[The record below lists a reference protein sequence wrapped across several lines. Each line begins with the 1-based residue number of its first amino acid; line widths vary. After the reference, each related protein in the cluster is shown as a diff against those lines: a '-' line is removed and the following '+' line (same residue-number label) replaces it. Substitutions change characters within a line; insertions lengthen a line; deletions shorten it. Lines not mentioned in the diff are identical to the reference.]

1 MNQSKKT
8 RHVEIKIFRGVGYLL
23 LVGAAF
29 CTMIPMLW
37 LLTSSF
43 KTANEIFAVP
53 IQWFPSFPPR
63 VAASPY
69 IVEDAYPE
77 IKKPALV
84 DEAEWET
91 LQPQLTQIIWS
102 QAQAHI
108 AANAKLANYVS
119 SEELKTEIIE
129 GLWQQLVAGLPDEVW
144 NGTTDSAATAVRDAI
159 IPEAVD
165 TIWGAV
171 YREVA
176 VGTLQI
182 EDLDFN
188 RTPIESVN
196 WEAETG
202 TRIRTSDDLQTAV
215 SLSYNFQ
222 GSDTVRMTAT
232 VASPIPI
239 ERIRRLTLPV
249 RGDASYHRL
258 SLSVSVP
265 QSATDTDGTNNG
277 VTYQPA
283 RSFVIGSALWTDS
296 VWRLH
301 GIPGEL
307 ESSHITMQRVGAGL
321 VPAQSAGLVPAQS
334 AGLVPAQSA
343 GLVPA
348 QSAMDVGN
356 GSQLFLQLTIHQPA
370 YLSIVWDKF
379 TSNYRNLWKTV
390 PYNRYFVNSIF
401 IATASTLL
409 TLFFCSLGGYAFA
422 KYQFRG
428 QKILFGILLASMM
441 VPFQVLLVPLFG
453 LMYDIGWLNSYKAI
467 IIPFSVGAFGVFLMR
482 QFIVTIPSELL
493 DAARI
498 DGCSEFGIYYRI
510 VLPIIKPALGALT
523 IYSFLGSW
531 NGYLWPLIILRDE
544 VKYTLPIGLANLVGT
559 YRQDY
564 GMLMAGTLLSLM
576 PIVILFLAMQR
587 EFVQG
592 ITLGGVKE

>member
-1 MNQSKKT
+1 MNESKKT
-8 RHVEIKIFRGVGYLL
+8 RQVEIKIFRGVGYLL

-29 CTMIPMLW
+29 CTMIPLLW

-43 KTANEIFAVP
+43 KTASEIFAVP

-63 VAASPY
+63 VASSPY
-69 IVEDAYPE
+69 IVENAYPKIE
-77 IKKPALV
+77 KPMAV
-84 DEAEWET
+84 DETVWET
-91 LQPQLTQIIWS
+91 LQPELTQAIWTET
-102 QAQAHI
+102 QTHI
-108 AANAKLANYVS
+108 AANGQLSNYVP
-119 SEELKTEIIE
+119 SEELQTEITE
-129 GLWQQLVAGLPDEVW
+129 GLWQQLVASLPDEVW
-144 NGTTDSAATAVRDAI
+144 NGTTASIVTAVQEAI

-165 TIWGAV
+165 TIWSSV

-188 RTPIESVN
+188 RTPIEVMD
-196 WEAETG
+196 WEAKAG
-202 TRIRTSDDLQTAV
+202 TRIRPSDDTQTAA
-215 SLSYNFQ
+215 SLSYDFQ
-222 GSDTVRMTAT
+222 DNNTTYMTAT

-239 ERIRRLTLPV
+239 DRIRRVTLPV

-258 SLSVSVP
+258 SLVVSVGN
-265 QSATDTDGTNNG
+265 GT
-277 VTYQPA
+277 TYQPT
-283 RSFVIGSALWTDS
+283 RPFVLESALWKDA

-307 ESSHITMQRVGAGL
+307 ESSHITMQQVETNRTV
-321 VPAQSAGLVPAQS
+321 QSTMEVDA
-334 AGLVPAQSA
+334 
-343 GLVPA
+343 
-348 QSAMDVGN
+348 DN
-356 GSQLFLQLTIHQPA
+356 QLFLQISLHQPA

-390 PYNRYFVNSIF
+390 PYGRYFVNSVF

-544 VKYTLPIGLANLVGT
+544 VKYTLPIGLANLVGI

-592 ITLGGVKE
+592 ITLGSVKE

>member
-1 MNQSKKT
+1 MNQRKKT
-8 RHVEIKIFRGVGYLL
+8 QRVEIKIFRGVGYLL

-53 IQWFPSFPPR
+53 IQWFPSFPAR
-63 VAASPY
+63 VASSPY
-69 IVEDAYPE
+69 IVEDAYPNIE
-77 IKKPALV
+77 KPGAV
-84 DEAEWET
+84 DEAGWQV
-91 LQPQLTQIIWS
+91 LQPQLAQIIWS
-102 QAQAHI
+102 EAQVHI
-108 AANAKLANYVS
+108 TVNGKSSNYVT
-119 SEELKTEIIE
+119 SEELQTEIVE

-144 NGTTDSAATAVRDAI
+144 NGTTDSVTAAVRDAI

-188 RTPIESVN
+188 RTPIEIVN
-196 WEAETG
+196 WEAGTG
-202 TRIRTSDDLQTAV
+202 TRIRTSDDLQTAA

-222 GSDTVRMTAT
+222 DSDTTRMTAT
-232 VASPIPI
+232 VFSPIPI
-239 ERIRRLTLPV
+239 EQIRRITLPI

-258 SLSVSVP
+258 SLTVSVP
-265 QSATDTDGTNNG
+265 LSGLNAGSTNNG
-277 VTYQPA
+277 ITYQPT
-283 RSFVIGSALWTDS
+283 RSFVLGSALWTDS
-296 VWRLH
+296 VWRVQ

-307 ESSHITMQRVGAGL
+307 ESAHITMQRVETNLATQGI
-321 VPAQSAGLVPAQS
+321 VET
-334 AGLVPAQSA
+334 
-343 GLVPA
+343 
-348 QSAMDVGN
+348 GN
-356 GSQLFLQLTIHQPA
+356 GSQLFLQLSIHQPA

-467 IIPFSVGAFGVFLMR
+467 VIPFSVGAFGVFLMR

-544 VKYTLPIGLANLVGT
+544 AKYTLPIGLANLVGI

>member
-1 MNQSKKT
+1 MQQ
-8 RHVEIKIFRGVGYLL
+8 VETKIFRGVGYLL

-43 KTANEIFAVP
+43 KTASEIFAVP
-53 IQWFPSFPPR
+53 IQWFPNLPPR
-63 VAASPY
+63 VASSPY
-69 IVEDAYPE
+69 IVEDAYPKIE
-77 IKKPALV
+77 KPMAV
-84 DEAEWET
+84 NEAGWEA
-91 LQPQLTQIIWS
+91 LQPQLTQIIWAE
-102 QAQAHI
+102 AQAHI
-108 AANAKLANYVS
+108 AANGKFSNYAS
-119 SEELKTEIIE
+119 SEELQTEIIE

-144 NGTTDSAATAVRDAI
+144 NGTTDSVTAAVRDTI

-165 TIWGAV
+165 TIWGSV

-188 RTPIESVN
+188 RTPIEVVN

-202 TRIRTSDDLQTAV
+202 TRIRTSDDLQTAA

-222 GSDTVRMTAT
+222 DSNTTRMTAT
-232 VASPIPI
+232 ISSPIPI
-239 ERIRRLTLPV
+239 ERIRRITLPV

-258 SLSVSVP
+258 SLTVSVP
-265 QSATDTDGTNNG
+265 QSGMNAGSTNNG
-277 VTYQPA
+277 ITYQPT
-283 RSFVIGSALWTDS
+283 RSFVLGSALWTDS
-296 VWRLH
+296 VWRVH

-307 ESSHITMQRVGAGL
+307 ESSQITMQRVETNLA
-321 VPAQSAGLVPAQS
+321 AQSAVE
-334 AGLVPAQSA
+334 
-343 GLVPA
+343 
-348 QSAMDVGN
+348 VGA
-356 GSQLFLQLTIHQPA
+356 GSQLFLQLSIHQPA
-370 YLSIVWDKF
+370 YLSIVWDKL
-379 TSNYRNLWKTV
+379 TSNYRNLWKKV
-390 PYNRYFVNSIF
+390 PYNRYFVNSVF

-422 KYQFRG
+422 KYKFRG

-467 IIPFSVGAFGVFLMR
+467 VIPFSVGAFGVFLMR

-544 VKYTLPIGLANLVGT
+544 AKYTLPIGLANLVGI

-564 GMLMAGTLLSLM
+564 GILMAGTLLSLM

>member
-1 MNQSKKT
+1 MNQRRKGQ
-8 RHVEIKIFRGVGYLL
+8 RVETKIFRGTGYLL
-23 LVGAAF
+23 LVAAAF
-29 CTMIPMLW
+29 CTMVPLLW

-53 IQWFPSFPPR
+53 IQWFPSLPPR

-69 IVEDAYPE
+69 VVENAYPKIE
-77 IKKPALV
+77 KPIAV
-84 DEAEWET
+84 DETAWET
-91 LQPQLTQIIWS
+91 LQPTLTQAIWTE
-102 QAQAHI
+102 AQSHI
-108 AANAKLANYVS
+108 AANAQLSNYVS
-119 SEELKTEIIE
+119 SEELRAEITE
-129 GLWQQLVAGLPDEVW
+129 GLWQQLVTTLPDEVW
-144 NGTTDSAATAVRDAI
+144 RGTTAAVVTAVQDAV

-165 TIWGAV
+165 TIWGSV

-176 VGTLQI
+176 IGTLQI
-182 EDLDFN
+182 EDIAFN
-188 RTPIESVN
+188 RTPIEDIK
-196 WEAETG
+196 WETASETR
-202 TRIRTSDDLQTAV
+202 TRLRPSEDTQTIAN
-215 SLSYNFQ
+215 LSYNFQ
-222 GSDTVRMTAT
+222 DSDTFHISAT
-232 VASPIPI
+232 IPTPVSI
-239 ERIRRLTLPV
+239 DRIRRLTLPV

-258 SLSVSVP
+258 SLTVSVLH
-265 QSATDTDGTNNG
+265 SEGATNNTTNG
-277 VTYQPA
+277 ITYQPT
-283 RSFVIGSALWTDS
+283 RPFVLESALWKDA

-307 ESSHITMQRVGAGL
+307 ESSHIRMHPVETDDAVPSIAKAGTE
-321 VPAQSAGLVPAQS
+321 
-334 AGLVPAQSA
+334 
-343 GLVPA
+343 
-348 QSAMDVGN
+348 N
-356 GSQLFLQLTIHQPA
+356 QLLLQVSIHQPS
-370 YLSIVWDKF
+370 YLSIVWDKL
-379 TSNYRNLWKTV
+379 TSNYRNLWQTV
-390 PYNRYFVNSIF
+390 PYNRYFINSVF

-544 VKYTLPIGLANLVGT
+544 AKYTLPIGLANLVGI

-592 ITLGGVKE
+592 ITLGSVKE

>member
-1 MNQSKKT
+1 MNHRKKT
-8 RHVEIKIFRGVGYLL
+8 QQVETKIFRGVGYLL

-29 CTMIPMLW
+29 CTMIPLLW

-53 IQWFPSFPPR
+53 IQWFPNLPPR
-63 VAASPY
+63 VASSPY
-69 IVEDAYPE
+69 IVEDAYPKIE
-77 IKKPALV
+77 KPMAV
-84 DEAEWET
+84 DEAVWKT
-91 LQPQLTQIIWS
+91 LQPQLTQVIWAE
-102 QAQAHI
+102 AQSHI
-108 AANAKLANYVS
+108 AANGKFSNYVS
-119 SEELKTEIIE
+119 SEELQTEIIE

-144 NGTTDSAATAVRDAI
+144 NGTTDSVTAAVRDTI
-159 IPEAVD
+159 IPETVD
-165 TIWGAV
+165 TIWGSV

-176 VGTLQI
+176 VGTLRI

-188 RTPIESVN
+188 RTPIEIVN

-202 TRIRTSDDLQTAV
+202 TRIRTSDDLQTAA

-222 GSDTVRMTAT
+222 DSNTTRMTAT
-232 VASPIPI
+232 ISSPIPI
-239 ERIRRLTLPV
+239 ERIRRITLPV

-258 SLSVSVP
+258 SLTVSVP
-265 QSATDTDGTNNG
+265 QSGMNAGSTNNG
-277 VTYQPA
+277 ITYQPT
-283 RSFVIGSALWTDS
+283 RSFVLGSALWTDS
-296 VWRLH
+296 VWRVH

-307 ESSHITMQRVGAGL
+307 ESSQITMQRVETNLA
-321 VPAQSAGLVPAQS
+321 AQSAVE
-334 AGLVPAQSA
+334 
-343 GLVPA
+343 
-348 QSAMDVGN
+348 VGA
-356 GSQLFLQLTIHQPA
+356 GSQLFLQLSIHQPA

-390 PYNRYFVNSIF
+390 PYNRYFVNSVF

-422 KYQFRG
+422 KYKFRG

-467 IIPFSVGAFGVFLMR
+467 VIPFSVGAFGVFLMR

-544 VKYTLPIGLANLVGT
+544 AKYTLPIGLANLVGI

-564 GMLMAGTLLSLM
+564 GILMAGTLLSLM

>member
-1 MNQSKKT
+1 MNKDKRNQG
-8 RHVEIKIFRGVGYLL
+8 VERKFFKGIGYLL
-23 LVGAAF
+23 LLAAAF
-29 CTMIPMLW
+29 CTMIPLLW

-63 VAASPY
+63 VTSSPY
-69 IVEDAYPE
+69 IVENAYPKIE
-77 IKKPALV
+77 KPMAV
-84 DEAEWET
+84 DKTAWET
-91 LQPQLTQIIWS
+91 LQPELTQAIWVET
-102 QAQAHI
+102 QTHI
-108 AANAKLANYVS
+108 AVNAQLSNYLP
-119 SEELKTEIIE
+119 SEELKTEITE
-129 GLWQQLVAGLPDEVW
+129 GLWQQLVTSLPDEVW
-144 NGTTDSAATAVRDAI
+144 NGTKASIVTAVQDAI
-159 IPEAVD
+159 IPEAID
-165 TIWGAV
+165 TIWSAV

-176 VGTLQI
+176 IGTLQI

-188 RTPIESVN
+188 RTPM
-196 WEAETG
+196 ETVEWTATSEIG
-202 TRIRTSDDLQTAV
+202 VHIRPSTDTQTLA
-215 SLSYNFQ
+215 SLSYDFRDSN
-222 GSDTVRMTAT
+222 TRYITAT
-232 VASPIPI
+232 ITTPVPID
-239 ERIRRLTLPV
+239 RIRRITLPI

-258 SLSVSVP
+258 SLNVSVLET
-265 QSATDTDGTNNG
+265 AEIDHGTRNG
-277 VTYQPA
+277 ITYQPT
-283 RSFVIGSALWTDS
+283 RPFVLENALWKDA

-307 ESSHITMQRVGAGL
+307 ESSHIKMNQVETDTAVESTLDTQN
-321 VPAQSAGLVPAQS
+321 
-334 AGLVPAQSA
+334 
-343 GLVPA
+343 
-348 QSAMDVGN
+348 GN
-356 GSQLFLQLTIHQPA
+356 QLFLQLSIHQPP
-370 YLSIVWDKF
+370 YLSIVWDKL
-379 TSNYRNLWKTV
+379 TANYRNLWKTV
-390 PYNRYFVNSIF
+390 PYNRYFINSVF

-422 KYQFRG
+422 KYRFRG
-428 QKILFGILLASMM
+428 QKVLFGILLASMM

-467 IIPFSVGAFGVFLMR
+467 VIPFSVGAFGVFLMR

-544 VKYTLPIGLANLVGT
+544 AKYTLPIGLANLVGI

-592 ITLGGVKE
+592 ITLGSVKE

>member
-1 MNQSKKT
+1 MNHRKKT
-8 RHVEIKIFRGVGYLL
+8 QQVETKIFRGVGYLL

-53 IQWFPSFPPR
+53 IQWFPNLPPR
-63 VAASPY
+63 VASSPY
-69 IVEDAYPE
+69 IVEDAYPKIE
-77 IKKPALV
+77 KPMAV
-84 DEAEWET
+84 DEAVWKT
-91 LQPQLTQIIWS
+91 LQPQLTQIIWAK
-102 QAQAHI
+102 AQAHI
-108 AANAKLANYVS
+108 AASGKFSNYVS
-119 SEELKTEIIE
+119 SEELQTEIIE
-129 GLWQQLVAGLPDEVW
+129 GLWRQLVAGLPDEVW
-144 NGTTDSAATAVRDAI
+144 NGTTDSVTAAVRDTI

-165 TIWGAV
+165 TIWGSV

-176 VGTLQI
+176 VGTLRI

-188 RTPIESVN
+188 RTPIEVVN

-202 TRIRTSDDLQTAV
+202 TRIRTSDDLQTAA

-222 GSDTVRMTAT
+222 DSDTTRMTAT
-232 VASPIPI
+232 ISSPIPI
-239 ERIRRLTLPV
+239 ERIRRITLPV

-258 SLSVSVP
+258 SLTVFVP
-265 QSATDTDGTNNG
+265 QSGMNAGSTNNG
-277 VTYQPA
+277 ITYQPT
-283 RSFVIGSALWTDS
+283 RSFVLGSALWTDS
-296 VWRLH
+296 VWRVH

-307 ESSHITMQRVGAGL
+307 ESSQITMQRVETNLA
-321 VPAQSAGLVPAQS
+321 AQSAVE
-334 AGLVPAQSA
+334 
-343 GLVPA
+343 
-348 QSAMDVGN
+348 VGA
-356 GSQLFLQLTIHQPA
+356 GSQLFLQLSIHQPA
-370 YLSIVWDKF
+370 YLSIVWDKL
-379 TSNYRNLWKTV
+379 TSNYRNLWKKV
-390 PYNRYFVNSIF
+390 PYNRYFVNSVF

-422 KYQFRG
+422 KYKFRG

-467 IIPFSVGAFGVFLMR
+467 VIPFSVGAFGVFLMR

-544 VKYTLPIGLANLVGT
+544 AKYTLPIGLANLVGI

>member
-1 MNQSKKT
+1 MNHRKKT
-8 RHVEIKIFRGVGYLL
+8 QQVETKIFRGVGYLL

-43 KTANEIFAVP
+43 KTASEIFAVP
-53 IQWFPSFPPR
+53 IQWFPNLPPR
-63 VAASPY
+63 VASSPY
-69 IVEDAYPE
+69 IVEDAYPKIE
-77 IKKPALV
+77 KPMAV
-84 DEAEWET
+84 DEAVWKT
-91 LQPQLTQIIWS
+91 LQPQLTQVIWAE
-102 QAQAHI
+102 AQSHI
-108 AANAKLANYVS
+108 AANGKFSNYVS
-119 SEELKTEIIE
+119 SEELQTEIIE

-144 NGTTDSAATAVRDAI
+144 NGTTDSVTAAVRDTI

-165 TIWGAV
+165 TIWGSV

-188 RTPIESVN
+188 RTPIEVVN

-202 TRIRTSDDLQTAV
+202 TRIRTSDDLQTAA

-222 GSDTVRMTAT
+222 DSDTTRMTA
-232 VASPIPI
+232 AISSPIPI
-239 ERIRRLTLPV
+239 ERIRRITLPV

-258 SLSVSVP
+258 SLTVFVP
-265 QSATDTDGTNNG
+265 QSGMNAGSTNNG
-277 VTYQPA
+277 ITYQPT
-283 RSFVIGSALWTDS
+283 RSFVLGSALWTDS
-296 VWRLH
+296 VWRVH

-307 ESSHITMQRVGAGL
+307 ESSQITMQKVETNLA
-321 VPAQSAGLVPAQS
+321 AQSAVE
-334 AGLVPAQSA
+334 
-343 GLVPA
+343 
-348 QSAMDVGN
+348 VGA
-356 GSQLFLQLTIHQPA
+356 GSQLFLQLSIHQPA

-390 PYNRYFVNSIF
+390 PYNRYFVNSVF

-422 KYQFRG
+422 KYKFRG

-467 IIPFSVGAFGVFLMR
+467 VIPFSVGAFGVFLMR

-544 VKYTLPIGLANLVGT
+544 AKYTLPIGLANLVGI

-564 GMLMAGTLLSLM
+564 GILMAGTLLSLM

>member
-1 MNQSKKT
+1 MHAQWNYLNWDYRMNQIKKT
-8 RHVEIKIFRGVGYLL
+8 RHVETKIFKGVGYLL

-29 CTMIPMLW
+29 CTMIPLLW

-69 IVEDAYPE
+69 IVENAYPKIE
-77 IKKPALV
+77 KPVAV
-84 DEAEWET
+84 DETVWET
-91 LQPQLTQIIWS
+91 LHPELTQAIWTET
-102 QAQAHI
+102 QAHI
-108 AANAKLANYVS
+108 AANAQLSNYVP
-119 SEELKTEIIE
+119 SEELQTEITE
-129 GLWQQLVAGLPDEVW
+129 GLWQQLVASLPDEVW
-144 NGTTDSAATAVRDAI
+144 NGTTASIVTAVQNAI

-165 TIWGAV
+165 TIWSSV

-188 RTPIESVN
+188 RTQITSVG
-196 WEAETG
+196 WEAKAD
-202 TRIRTSDDLQTAV
+202 TRIRPSDGAQTAA
-215 SLSYNFQ
+215 SLSYDFQ
-222 GSDTVRMTAT
+222 DDNTTYMTAT

-239 ERIRRLTLPV
+239 DQIRRITLPV

-258 SLSVSVP
+258 SLVVSVP
-265 QSATDTDGTNNG
+265 NKSGNG
-277 VTYQPA
+277 ITYQPI
-283 RSFVIGSALWTDS
+283 RPFVLESALWKNA

-307 ESSHITMQRVGAGL
+307 ESSHITMQQVETNPTVQSEMEAG
-321 VPAQSAGLVPAQS
+321 VE
-334 AGLVPAQSA
+334 
-343 GLVPA
+343 
-348 QSAMDVGN
+348 N
-356 GSQLFLQLTIHQPA
+356 QLFLQLTIHQPA

-379 TSNYRNLWKTV
+379 TLNYRNLWKTV
-390 PYNRYFVNSIF
+390 PYSRYFVNSVF

-544 VKYTLPIGLANLVGT
+544 VKYTLPIGLANLVGI

-592 ITLGGVKE
+592 ITLGSVKE

>member
-1 MNQSKKT
+1 MNHRKKT
-8 RHVEIKIFRGVGYLL
+8 QQVETKIFRGVGYLL

-53 IQWFPSFPPR
+53 IQWFPNLPPR
-63 VAASPY
+63 VASSPY
-69 IVEDAYPE
+69 IVEDAYPKIE
-77 IKKPALV
+77 KPMAV
-84 DEAEWET
+84 DEAVWKT
-91 LQPQLTQIIWS
+91 LQPQLTQIIWAE
-102 QAQAHI
+102 AQAHI
-108 AANAKLANYVS
+108 AANGKFSNYVS
-119 SEELKTEIIE
+119 SEELQMEIIE
-129 GLWQQLVAGLPDEVW
+129 GLWQQLIAGLPDEVW
-144 NGTTDSAATAVRDAI
+144 NGTTDSVTAAVRDAI

-165 TIWGAV
+165 TIWGSV

-176 VGTLQI
+176 VGTLRI

-188 RTPIESVN
+188 RTPIEIVN

-202 TRIRTSDDLQTAV
+202 TRIRTSDDLQTAA

-222 GSDTVRMTAT
+222 DSNTTRMTAT
-232 VASPIPI
+232 ISSPIPI
-239 ERIRRLTLPV
+239 ERIRRITLPV

-258 SLSVSVP
+258 SLTVFVP
-265 QSATDTDGTNNG
+265 QSGMNAGSTNNG
-277 VTYQPA
+277 ITYQPT
-283 RSFVIGSALWTDS
+283 RSFVLGSALWTDS
-296 VWRLH
+296 VWRVH

-307 ESSHITMQRVGAGL
+307 ESSQITMQRVETNLA
-321 VPAQSAGLVPAQS
+321 AQSAVE
-334 AGLVPAQSA
+334 
-343 GLVPA
+343 
-348 QSAMDVGN
+348 VGA
-356 GSQLFLQLTIHQPA
+356 GSQLFLQLSIHQPA
-370 YLSIVWDKF
+370 YLSIVWDKL

-390 PYNRYFVNSIF
+390 PYNRYFVNSVF

-422 KYQFRG
+422 KYKFRG

-467 IIPFSVGAFGVFLMR
+467 VIPFSVGAFGVFLMR

-544 VKYTLPIGLANLVGT
+544 AKYTLPIGLANLVGI

>member
-1 MNQSKKT
+1 MNQNKKT
-8 RHVEIKIFRGVGYLL
+8 RQVEIKIFRGVGYLL
-23 LVGAAF
+23 LLAAAF

-37 LLTSSF
+37 LITSSF

-53 IQWFPSFPPR
+53 IEWLPKLPPR
-63 VAASPY
+63 VASSPY
-69 IVEDAYPE
+69 IVEDAYPNIE
-77 IKKPALV
+77 KPMAV
-84 DEAEWET
+84 SEVEWET
-91 LQPQLTQIIWS
+91 LQPQLTQIIWAE
-102 QAQAHI
+102 AQAHI
-108 AANAKLANYVS
+108 AANAKLANYVP
-119 SEELKTEIIE
+119 SEELQAEIIE
-129 GLWQQLVAGLPDEVW
+129 GLWQQLVAGLPDAVW
-144 NGTTDSAATAVRDAI
+144 NGTTDSVTAAVRDAI

-165 TIWGAV
+165 TIWGSV

-188 RTPIESVN
+188 RTPIGVVN

-202 TRIRTSDDLQTAV
+202 TRIRTSDDLQTAA

-222 GSDTVRMTAT
+222 DRNTVRMIAT
-232 VASPIPI
+232 ISAPIPI
-239 ERIRRLTLPV
+239 ERIRRITLPV

-258 SLSVSVP
+258 SLTVSVP
-265 QSATDTDGTNNG
+265 KSGTNADSANNG
-277 VTYQPA
+277 FTYQPT
-283 RSFVIGSALWTDS
+283 RSFVLGSALWTDS

-307 ESSHITMQRVGAGL
+307 ESSHITMQKVNTHIPPGHST
-321 VPAQSAGLVPAQS
+321 VE
-334 AGLVPAQSA
+334 
-343 GLVPA
+343 
-348 QSAMDVGN
+348 VGN

-390 PYNRYFVNSIF
+390 PYNRYFVNSVF

-498 DGCSEFGIYYRI
+498 DGCSEFGIYYRV

-592 ITLGGVKE
+592 ITLGSVKE

>member
-1 MNQSKKT
+1 MNQRRKGQ
-8 RHVEIKIFRGVGYLL
+8 RVEIKIFRGTGYLL
-23 LVGAAF
+23 LVAAAF
-29 CTMIPMLW
+29 CTMIPLLW

-53 IQWFPSFPPR
+53 IQWFPSLPPR

-69 IVEDAYPE
+69 VLEDAYPKIE
-77 IKKPALV
+77 KPMAV
-84 DEAEWET
+84 DETAWEE
-91 LQPQLTQIIWS
+91 LQPMLTQAIWTK
-102 QAQAHI
+102 AQSHI
-108 AANAKLANYVS
+108 AVNAQLSNYVP
-119 SEELKTEIIE
+119 SEELQTEITE
-129 GLWQQLVAGLPDEVW
+129 GLWQQLVTTLPDEVW
-144 NGTTDSAATAVRDAI
+144 RGPMVSVVTAVQDAV

-165 TIWGAV
+165 TIWGSV
-171 YREVA
+171 YREVGI
-176 VGTLQI
+176 GTLQI
-182 EDLDFN
+182 EDIDFN
-188 RTPIESVN
+188 RTPIEAVK
-196 WEAETG
+196 WETASETR
-202 TRIRTSDDLQTAV
+202 TRIRPSEDTQAV
-215 SLSYNFQ
+215 ANLSYNFQ
-222 GSDTVRMTAT
+222 DRDTLHITT
-232 VASPIPI
+232 TIPTPIPT
-239 ERIRRLTLPV
+239 ERIRRLTLPI

-258 SLSVSVP
+258 SLTVSVL
-265 QSATDTDGTNNG
+265 QSGEATNNALSG
-277 VTYQPA
+277 ITYQPT
-283 RSFVIGSALWTDS
+283 RPFVLESSLWKDT

-307 ESSHITMQRVGAGL
+307 ESLHITMHPVETDKAALSMVKAEAG
-321 VPAQSAGLVPAQS
+321 
-334 AGLVPAQSA
+334 
-343 GLVPA
+343 
-348 QSAMDVGN
+348 N
-356 GSQLFLQLTIHQPA
+356 QLFLQLTIHQPS
-370 YLSIVWDKF
+370 YPSIVWDKL

-390 PYNRYFVNSIF
+390 PYNRYFINSVF

-422 KYQFRG
+422 KYKFRG

-467 IIPFSVGAFGVFLMR
+467 VIPFSVGAFGVFLMR

-544 VKYTLPIGLANLVGT
+544 AKYTLPIGLANLVGI

-592 ITLGGVKE
+592 ITLGSVKE

>member
-1 MNQSKKT
+1 MEKNAHNSSN
-8 RHVEIKIFRGVGYLL
+8 VETKIFRGVGYLL

-53 IQWFPSFPPR
+53 IQWLPNLPPR
-63 VAASPY
+63 VASSPY
-69 IVEDAYPE
+69 IVEDAYPKIE
-77 IKKPALV
+77 KPMAV
-84 DEAEWET
+84 DEAGWKT
-91 LQPQLTQIIWS
+91 LQPQLTQIIWAE
-102 QAQAHI
+102 AQSHI
-108 AANAKLANYVS
+108 AANGKFSNYVS
-119 SEELKTEIIE
+119 SEELQTEIIE

-144 NGTTDSAATAVRDAI
+144 NGTTDSVTTAVRDTI

-165 TIWGAV
+165 TIWGSV

-188 RTPIESVN
+188 RTPIEVVN

-202 TRIRTSDDLQTAV
+202 TRIRTSDDLQTAA

-222 GSDTVRMTAT
+222 DSDTTRMTA
-232 VASPIPI
+232 AISSPIPI
-239 ERIRRLTLPV
+239 ERIRRITLPV

-258 SLSVSVP
+258 SLTVFVP
-265 QSATDTDGTNNG
+265 QSGTNAGSTNNG
-277 VTYQPA
+277 ITYQPT
-283 RSFVIGSALWTDS
+283 RSFVLGSALWTDS
-296 VWRLH
+296 VWRVH

-307 ESSHITMQRVGAGL
+307 ESSQITMQRVETNPA
-321 VPAQSAGLVPAQS
+321 AQSAVE
-334 AGLVPAQSA
+334 
-343 GLVPA
+343 
-348 QSAMDVGN
+348 VGA
-356 GSQLFLQLTIHQPA
+356 GSQLFLQLSIHQPA

-390 PYNRYFVNSIF
+390 PYNRYFVNSVF

-422 KYQFRG
+422 KYRFRG

-467 IIPFSVGAFGVFLMR
+467 VIPFSVGAFGVFLMR

-498 DGCSEFGIYYRI
+498 DGCSEFGIYYRV

-544 VKYTLPIGLANLVGT
+544 VKYTLPIGLANLVGI

>member
-1 MNQSKKT
+1 
-8 RHVEIKIFRGVGYLL
+8 
-23 LVGAAF
+23 
-29 CTMIPMLW
+29 MLW

-53 IQWFPSFPPR
+53 IQLFPSFPPR
-63 VAASPY
+63 VSASPY
-69 IVEDAYPE
+69 IVEDAYGNIERPE
-77 IKKPALV
+77 AV
-84 DEAEWET
+84 DETAWET
-91 LQPQLTQIIWS
+91 LAPELTQAIWT
-102 QAQAHI
+102 QTEAHI
-108 AANAKLANYVS
+108 AANPRLSNYVPS
-119 SEELKTEIIE
+119 AELQTEIIE
-129 GLWQQLVAGLPDEVW
+129 GLWRQLVVGLPDEVW
-144 NGTTDSAATAVRDAI
+144 GGTTTSIVAAVQEAI

-165 TIWGAV
+165 TIWGSV

-188 RTPIESVN
+188 RPSIEGVT
-196 WEAETG
+196 WKEETG
-202 TRIRTSDDLQTAV
+202 TRVRTSDDTQTAAN
-215 SLSYNFQ
+215 LSYEFRDDN
-222 GSDTVRMTAT
+222 TVRMTAT
-232 VASPIPI
+232 ITSPIPV
-239 ERIRRLTLPV
+239 EQIRRIILPI

-258 SLSVSVP
+258 DLTVSVMQP
-265 QSATDTDGTNNG
+265 TGGASS
-277 VTYQPA
+277 VTYQPM
-283 RSFVIGSALWTDS
+283 RSFILDSALWKDA

-301 GIPGEL
+301 GTPGEL
-307 ESSHITMQRVGAGL
+307 ESSHITMEQVKTNTTT
-321 VPAQSAGLVPAQS
+321 QSAVA
-334 AGLVPAQSA
+334 
-343 GLVPA
+343 
-348 QSAMDVGN
+348 N
-356 GSQLFLQLTIHQPA
+356 GSELFLQLTIHQPA

-390 PYNRYFVNSIF
+390 PYNRYFINSVF

-428 QKILFGILLASMM
+428 QKVLFGILLASMM

-467 IIPFSVGAFGVFLMR
+467 VIPFSVGAFGVFLMR
-482 QFIVTIPSELL
+482 QFIVTIPTELL

-498 DGCSEFGIYYRI
+498 DGCSEFGIYYRV

-544 VKYTLPIGLANLVGT
+544 AKYTLPIGLANLVGI

-592 ITLGGVKE
+592 ITLGSVKE

>member
-1 MNQSKKT
+1 MNHRKKT
-8 RHVEIKIFRGVGYLL
+8 QQVETKIFRGVGYLL

-43 KTANEIFAVP
+43 KTASEIFAVP
-53 IQWFPSFPPR
+53 IQWFPNLPPR
-63 VAASPY
+63 VASSPY
-69 IVEDAYPE
+69 IVEDAYPKIE
-77 IKKPALV
+77 KPMAV
-84 DEAEWET
+84 DEAGWKA
-91 LQPQLTQIIWS
+91 LQPQFTQIIWAE
-102 QAQAHI
+102 AQSHI
-108 AANAKLANYVS
+108 AANGKFSNYVS
-119 SEELKTEIIE
+119 SEELQTEIIE

-144 NGTTDSAATAVRDAI
+144 NGTTDSVTAAVRDTI

-165 TIWGAV
+165 TIWGSV

-188 RTPIESVN
+188 RTPIEVVN

-202 TRIRTSDDLQTAV
+202 TRIRTSDNLQTAA

-222 GSDTVRMTAT
+222 DSDTTRMTA
-232 VASPIPI
+232 AISSPIPI
-239 ERIRRLTLPV
+239 ERIRRITLPV

-258 SLSVSVP
+258 SLTVFVP
-265 QSATDTDGTNNG
+265 QSGMNAGSTNNG
-277 VTYQPA
+277 ITYQPT
-283 RSFVIGSALWTDS
+283 RSFVLGSALWTDS
-296 VWRLH
+296 VWRVH

-307 ESSHITMQRVGAGL
+307 ESSQITMQRVETNLA
-321 VPAQSAGLVPAQS
+321 AQSAVE
-334 AGLVPAQSA
+334 
-343 GLVPA
+343 
-348 QSAMDVGN
+348 VGA
-356 GSQLFLQLTIHQPA
+356 GSQLFLQLSIHQTA

-390 PYNRYFVNSIF
+390 PYNRYFVNSVF

-467 IIPFSVGAFGVFLMR
+467 VIPFSVGAFGVFLMR

-498 DGCSEFGIYYRI
+498 DGCSEFGIYYRV

-544 VKYTLPIGLANLVGT
+544 AKYTLPIGLANLVGI

-564 GMLMAGTLLSLM
+564 GILMAGTLLSLM

>member
-1 MNQSKKT
+1 MNHRKKT
-8 RHVEIKIFRGVGYLL
+8 QQVETKIFRGVGYLL

-53 IQWFPSFPPR
+53 IQWFPNLPPR
-63 VAASPY
+63 VASSPY
-69 IVEDAYPE
+69 IVEDVYPKIE
-77 IKKPALV
+77 KPMAV
-84 DEAEWET
+84 DEAVWKT
-91 LQPQLTQIIWS
+91 LQPQLTQIIWAE
-102 QAQAHI
+102 AQTHI
-108 AANAKLANYVS
+108 AANGKFSNYVS
-119 SEELKTEIIE
+119 SEELQTEIIE

-144 NGTTDSAATAVRDAI
+144 NGTTDSVTAAVRDTI

-165 TIWGAV
+165 TIWGSV

-188 RTPIESVN
+188 RTPIEVVN

-202 TRIRTSDDLQTAV
+202 TRIRTSDNLQTAA

-222 GSDTVRMTAT
+222 DSNTTRMTAT
-232 VASPIPI
+232 ISSPIPI
-239 ERIRRLTLPV
+239 ERIRRITLPV

-258 SLSVSVP
+258 SLTMSVP
-265 QSATDTDGTNNG
+265 QSGMNAGSTNNG
-277 VTYQPA
+277 ITYQPT
-283 RSFVIGSALWTDS
+283 RSFVLGSALWTDS
-296 VWRLH
+296 VWRVH

-307 ESSHITMQRVGAGL
+307 ESSQITMQRVETNLA
-321 VPAQSAGLVPAQS
+321 AQSAVE
-334 AGLVPAQSA
+334 
-343 GLVPA
+343 
-348 QSAMDVGN
+348 VGA
-356 GSQLFLQLTIHQPA
+356 GSQLFLQLSIHQPA

-390 PYNRYFVNSIF
+390 PYNRYFVNSVF

-467 IIPFSVGAFGVFLMR
+467 VIPFSVGAFGVFLMR

-544 VKYTLPIGLANLVGT
+544 AKYTLPIGLANLVGI

-564 GMLMAGTLLSLM
+564 GILMAGTLLSLM

>member
-1 MNQSKKT
+1 MNQHRKGQ
-8 RHVEIKIFRGVGYLL
+8 RVETKIFRGTGYLL
-23 LVGAAF
+23 LVAAAF
-29 CTMIPMLW
+29 CTMIPLLW

-63 VAASPY
+63 VASSPY
-69 IVEDAYPE
+69 VVEDAYPKIE
-77 IKKPALV
+77 KPIAV
-84 DEAEWET
+84 DKTAWET
-91 LQPQLTQIIWS
+91 LQPTLTQAIWTK
-102 QAQAHI
+102 AETHI
-108 AANAKLANYVS
+108 AANAQLSNYVT
-119 SEELKTEIIE
+119 SEQLQTEIIE
-129 GLWQQLVAGLPDEVW
+129 GLWQQLVTTLPDEVW
-144 NGTTDSAATAVRDAI
+144 RGATASVVTAVQDAV
-159 IPEAVD
+159 IPEMVD
-165 TIWGAV
+165 TIWGSV

-176 VGTLQI
+176 IGTLQI
-182 EDLDFN
+182 EDIDFN
-188 RTPIESVN
+188 RTPIETVK
-196 WEAETG
+196 WETASETR
-202 TRIRTSDDLQTAV
+202 TRIRPSEDTQTIAN
-215 SLSYNFQ
+215 LSHNFQ
-222 GSDTVRMTAT
+222 GSDTLHISST
-232 VASPIPI
+232 VPIPVPI
-239 ERIRRLTLPV
+239 DRIRRLTLPV

-258 SLSVSVP
+258 SLTVFVP
-265 QSATDTDGTNNG
+265 QSGEATNNTTHG
-277 VTYQPA
+277 ITYQPT
-283 RSFVIGSALWTDS
+283 RPFVLESALWKDT
-296 VWRLH
+296 VWRLQ

-307 ESSHITMQRVGAGL
+307 ESSHITMHPVETDTAAKAGAG
-321 VPAQSAGLVPAQS
+321 
-334 AGLVPAQSA
+334 
-343 GLVPA
+343 
-348 QSAMDVGN
+348 N
-356 GSQLFLQLTIHQPA
+356 QLFLQLTIHQPP
-370 YLSIVWDKF
+370 YLSIVWDKL
-379 TSNYRNLWKTV
+379 TANYRNLWKTV
-390 PYNRYFVNSIF
+390 PYNRYFINSVF

-428 QKILFGILLASMM
+428 QKVLFGILLASMM

-467 IIPFSVGAFGVFLMR
+467 VIPFSVGAFGVFLMR

-544 VKYTLPIGLANLVGT
+544 AKYTLPIGLANLVGI

>member
-1 MNQSKKT
+1 MNQTKKT

-37 LLTSSF
+37 LVTSSF

-69 IVEDAYPE
+69 IVEDAYPKIE
-77 IKKPALV
+77 KPMAV
-84 DEAEWET
+84 DGATWNT
-91 LQPQLTQIIWS
+91 LQPQLTEVIWEE
-102 QAQAHI
+102 AQAHI
-108 AANAKLANYVS
+108 AANAQLSNYVS
-119 SEELKTEIIE
+119 SEALQTEMIE

-144 NGTTDSAATAVRDAI
+144 NGTTDSVPEAVRAAI
-159 IPEAVD
+159 IPETVD
-165 TIWGAV
+165 TIWGSV

-188 RTPIESVN
+188 RTPIDVVS
-196 WEAETG
+196 WDARTG
-202 TRIRTSDDLQTAV
+202 TRIRASDDEQTSA

-222 GSDTVRMTAT
+222 DDSTVRMAAT
-232 VASPIPI
+232 IVSPIPI
-239 ERIRRLTLPV
+239 DRIRRITLPV

-258 SLSVSVP
+258 SLTVSVP
-265 QSATDTDGTNNG
+265 QSGVNDGNTNNG
-277 VTYQPA
+277 ITYHPT
-283 RSFVIGSALWTDS
+283 RSFVLGSALWTDS

-307 ESSHITMQRVGAGL
+307 ESSHITMQEVETDDAI
-321 VPAQSAGLVPAQS
+321 QSEIDG
-334 AGLVPAQSA
+334 G
-343 GLVPA
+343 
-348 QSAMDVGN
+348 VGN
-356 GSQLFLQLTIHQPA
+356 QLFLQLTIHQPA

-390 PYNRYFVNSIF
+390 PYSRYFVNSVF

-544 VKYTLPIGLANLVGT
+544 VKYTLPIGLANLVGI

>member
-1 MNQSKKT
+1 MNHRKKT
-8 RHVEIKIFRGVGYLL
+8 QQVETKIFRGVGYLL

-29 CTMIPMLW
+29 CTMIPLLW

-53 IQWFPSFPPR
+53 IQWFPNLPPR
-63 VAASPY
+63 VASSPY
-69 IVEDAYPE
+69 IVEDAYPKIE
-77 IKKPALV
+77 KPMAV
-84 DEAEWET
+84 DEAVWKT
-91 LQPQLTQIIWS
+91 LQPQLTQVIWAE
-102 QAQAHI
+102 AQSHI
-108 AANAKLANYVS
+108 AANGKFSNYVS
-119 SEELKTEIIE
+119 SEELQTEIIE

-144 NGTTDSAATAVRDAI
+144 NGTTDSVTAAVRDTI
-159 IPEAVD
+159 IPETVD
-165 TIWGAV
+165 TIWGSV

-176 VGTLQI
+176 VGTLRI

-188 RTPIESVN
+188 RTPIEIVN

-202 TRIRTSDDLQTAV
+202 TRIRTSDDLQTAA

-222 GSDTVRMTAT
+222 DSDTTRMTAT
-232 VASPIPI
+232 ISSPIPI
-239 ERIRRLTLPV
+239 KRIRRITLPV

-258 SLSVSVP
+258 SLTVSVP
-265 QSATDTDGTNNG
+265 QSGMNAGSTNNG
-277 VTYQPA
+277 ITYQPT
-283 RSFVIGSALWTDS
+283 RSFVLGSALWTDS
-296 VWRLH
+296 VWRVH

-307 ESSHITMQRVGAGL
+307 ESSQITMQRVETNLA
-321 VPAQSAGLVPAQS
+321 AQSAVE
-334 AGLVPAQSA
+334 
-343 GLVPA
+343 
-348 QSAMDVGN
+348 VGA
-356 GSQLFLQLTIHQPA
+356 GSQLFLQLSIHQPA
-370 YLSIVWDKF
+370 YLSIVWDKL

-390 PYNRYFVNSIF
+390 PYNRYFVNSVF

-422 KYQFRG
+422 KYKFRG

-467 IIPFSVGAFGVFLMR
+467 VIPFSVGAFGVFLMR

-544 VKYTLPIGLANLVGT
+544 AKYTLPIGLANLVGI

>member
-1 MNQSKKT
+1 MNHNKKGQ
-8 RHVEIKIFRGVGYLL
+8 RAEIKMFRGVGYLL
-23 LVGAAF
+23 LVAAAF
-29 CTMIPMLW
+29 CTMIPLLW

-53 IQWFPSFPPR
+53 IQWLPSFPPR
-63 VAASPY
+63 VATSPY
-69 IVEDAYPE
+69 IVEDAYPKIE
-77 IKKPALV
+77 KPERV
-84 DEAEWET
+84 DESVWAA
-91 LQPQLTQIIWS
+91 LQPKLTQAIWTKVEV
-102 QAQAHI
+102 HI
-108 AANAKLANYVS
+108 AANTQLSNYVPS
-119 SEELKTEIIE
+119 QQLRMEMIE
-129 GLWQQLVAGLPDEVW
+129 GLWQQLVPALPDEIW
-144 NGTTDSAATAVRDAI
+144 RGTETSIIAAVQDSI
-159 IPEAVD
+159 IPETVD
-165 TIWGAV
+165 TIWSSV

-176 VGTLQI
+176 FGTLQI
-182 EDLDFN
+182 EDLGFN
-188 RTPIESVN
+188 RTPIESVE
-196 WEAETG
+196 WETLQETDA
-202 TRIRTSDDLQTAV
+202 RIRPSVDTQTVA
-215 SLSYNFQ
+215 SLSYDFQ
-222 GSDTVRMTAT
+222 DRDTLHIAT
-232 VASPIPI
+232 TIRTPVPVDQ
-239 ERIRRLTLPV
+239 IRRIMLPI

-258 SLSVSVP
+258 SLTVSVLQP
-265 QSATDTDGTNNG
+265 AETPNPASNG
-277 VTYQPA
+277 VTYQPT
-283 RSFVIGSALWTDS
+283 RPFVLESPLWKDA

-307 ESSHITMQRVGAGL
+307 ESSHITMQQTETDNTALSTIGVS
-321 VPAQSAGLVPAQS
+321 P
-334 AGLVPAQSA
+334 
-343 GLVPA
+343 
-348 QSAMDVGN
+348 
-356 GSQLFLQLTIHQPA
+356 GSQLFLQLTIHQPP
-370 YLSIVWDKF
+370 YLSIVWDKL

-390 PYNRYFVNSIF
+390 PYNRYFINSVF

-453 LMYDIGWLNSYKAI
+453 LMYDMGWLNSYKAI

-482 QFIVTIPSELL
+482 QFIVTIPSELI

-544 VKYTLPIGLANLVGT
+544 AKYTLPIGLANLVGI

>member
-8 RHVEIKIFRGVGYLL
+8 QHVKIKIFRGIGYLL

-69 IVEDAYPE
+69 IVEDAYPKIE
-77 IKKPALV
+77 KPMAV

-91 LQPQLTQIIWS
+91 LQPQLTRIIWS
-102 QAQAHI
+102 EAQAHI

-144 NGTTDSAATAVRDAI
+144 NGATGSVTTAVRDAI
-159 IPEAVD
+159 IPEAID
-165 TIWGAV
+165 TIWGSV

-176 VGTLQI
+176 VGTLQV

-188 RTPIESVN
+188 RTPIENVN
-196 WEAETG
+196 WEAEAG
-202 TRIRTSDDLQTAV
+202 TRIRTSGDLQTAA
-215 SLSYNFQ
+215 SLSCNFQ
-222 GSDTVRMTAT
+222 DSDTARLSAT
-232 VASPIPI
+232 ISSPIPI
-239 ERIRRLTLPV
+239 ERIRRITLPV

-258 SLSVSVP
+258 SLTVSVS
-265 QSATDTDGTNNG
+265 QSGMNASSTNNG
-277 VTYQPA
+277 VTYQPT
-283 RSFVIGSALWTDS
+283 RSFVLGSALWTDS
-296 VWRLH
+296 VWRVQ

-334 AGLVPAQSA
+334 T
-343 GLVPA
+343 
-348 QSAMDVGN
+348 MDVGN
-356 GSQLFLQLTIHQPA
+356 GSQLFLQLSIHQPA

-498 DGCSEFGIYYRI
+498 DGCSEFGIYYRV

>member
-1 MNQSKKT
+1 MNHRKKT
-8 RHVEIKIFRGVGYLL
+8 QQVETKIFRGVGYLL

-29 CTMIPMLW
+29 CTMIPLLW

-53 IQWFPSFPPR
+53 IQWFPNLPPR
-63 VAASPY
+63 VASSPY
-69 IVEDAYPE
+69 IVEDAYPKIE
-77 IKKPALV
+77 KPMAV
-84 DEAEWET
+84 DEAVWKT
-91 LQPQLTQIIWS
+91 LQPQLTQIIWAK
-102 QAQAHI
+102 AQAHI
-108 AANAKLANYVS
+108 AANGKFSNYVS
-119 SEELKTEIIE
+119 SEELQTEIIE
-129 GLWQQLVAGLPDEVW
+129 GLWRQLVAGLPDEVW
-144 NGTTDSAATAVRDAI
+144 NGTTDSVTAAVRDTI

-165 TIWGAV
+165 TIWGSV

-176 VGTLQI
+176 VGTLRI

-188 RTPIESVN
+188 RTPIEIVN

-202 TRIRTSDDLQTAV
+202 TRIRTSDDLQTAA

-222 GSDTVRMTAT
+222 DSDTTRMTAT
-232 VASPIPI
+232 ISSPIPI
-239 ERIRRLTLPV
+239 ERIRRITLPV

-258 SLSVSVP
+258 SLTVSVP
-265 QSATDTDGTNNG
+265 QSGMNAGSTNNG
-277 VTYQPA
+277 ITYQPT
-283 RSFVIGSALWTDS
+283 RSFVLGSALWTDS
-296 VWRLH
+296 VWRVH

-307 ESSHITMQRVGAGL
+307 ESSQITMQRVETNLA
-321 VPAQSAGLVPAQS
+321 AQSAVE
-334 AGLVPAQSA
+334 
-343 GLVPA
+343 
-348 QSAMDVGN
+348 VGA
-356 GSQLFLQLTIHQPA
+356 GSQLFLQLSIHQPA
-370 YLSIVWDKF
+370 YLSIVWDKL

-390 PYNRYFVNSIF
+390 PYNRYFVNSVF

-422 KYQFRG
+422 KYKFRG

-467 IIPFSVGAFGVFLMR
+467 VIPFSVGAFGVFLMR

-544 VKYTLPIGLANLVGT
+544 AKYTLPIGLANLVGI

>member
-1 MNQSKKT
+1 MNQNRKGQW
-8 RHVEIKIFRGVGYLL
+8 VEIKIFRGTGYLL
-23 LVGAAF
+23 LVAAAF
-29 CTMIPMLW
+29 CTMIPLLW

-53 IQWFPSFPPR
+53 IQWFPSLPPR

-69 IVEDAYPE
+69 VLEDAYPKIE
-77 IKKPALV
+77 KPMAI
-84 DEAEWET
+84 DETTWTE
-91 LQPQLTQIIWS
+91 LQPELTQAIWTK
-102 QAQAHI
+102 AQAHI
-108 AANAKLANYVS
+108 AANAQLSNYIPSEKLQ
-119 SEELKTEIIE
+119 TEMIE
-129 GLWQQLVAGLPDEVW
+129 GLWQQLVTTLPDEVW
-144 NGTTDSAATAVRDAI
+144 RSTTASVVTAVQDAV
-159 IPEAVD
+159 IPEVVD
-165 TIWGAV
+165 TIWGSV
-171 YREVA
+171 YREVGI
-176 VGTLQI
+176 GTLQI
-182 EDLDFN
+182 EDIDFN
-188 RTPIESVN
+188 RTPIETVT
-196 WEAETG
+196 WETTSESSSQ
-202 TRIRTSDDLQTAV
+202 IRPSEDRQTVAN
-215 SLSYNFQ
+215 LSYNFQ
-222 GSDTVRMTAT
+222 ASDTLHITAAIPT
-232 VASPIPI
+232 PVPID
-239 ERIRRLTLPV
+239 RIRRLTLPI

-258 SLSVSVP
+258 SLTVSVL
-265 QSATDTDGTNNG
+265 QSGETPNNVRNG
-277 VTYQPA
+277 ITYQPTQP
-283 RSFVIGSALWTDS
+283 FVLESALWKDA

-307 ESSHITMQRVGAGL
+307 ELSHITMQRVKTDDAVQSMVKAEAG
-321 VPAQSAGLVPAQS
+321 
-334 AGLVPAQSA
+334 
-343 GLVPA
+343 
-348 QSAMDVGN
+348 N
-356 GSQLFLQLTIHQPA
+356 QLLLQLTIHQPT
-370 YLSIVWDKF
+370 YLSIVWDKL

-390 PYNRYFVNSIF
+390 PYNRYFINSIF

-544 VKYTLPIGLANLVGT
+544 AKYTLPIGLANLVGI

-592 ITLGGVKE
+592 ITLGSVKE

>member
-1 MNQSKKT
+1 MNQSGKGQPVGT
-8 RHVEIKIFRGVGYLL
+8 KIFRGTGYLL
-23 LVGAAF
+23 LVAAAF
-29 CTMIPMLW
+29 CTMVPLLW

-63 VAASPY
+63 VTSSPY
-69 IVEDAYPE
+69 IVKNAYPE
-77 IKKPALV
+77 IEKPMAV
-84 DEAEWET
+84 DKTVWET
-91 LQPQLTQIIWS
+91 LQPELTQTIWMET
-102 QAQAHI
+102 QTHI
-108 AANAKLANYVS
+108 AANAQLSNYVR
-119 SEELKTEIIE
+119 SEELQTEITE
-129 GLWQQLVAGLPDEVW
+129 GLWQQLVASLPNEVW
-144 NGTTDSAATAVRDAI
+144 SGTKASIVTAVQDAI
-159 IPEAVD
+159 IPEAID
-165 TIWGAV
+165 TIWSSV

-188 RTPIESVN
+188 RTPLEDVV
-196 WEAETG
+196 WEITAGTG
-202 TRIRTSDDLQTAV
+202 ARIRPSADTQTVA
-215 SLSYNFQ
+215 SLSYDFQ
-222 GSDTVRMTAT
+222 DSNTRDIMAT
-232 VASPIPI
+232 IRTPVPID
-239 ERIRRLTLPV
+239 RIRRITLPI

-258 SLSVSVP
+258 SLAVSVP
-265 QSATDTDGTNNG
+265 NKSGNG
-277 VTYQPA
+277 VRYRP
-283 RSFVIGSALWTDS
+283 RRPFVLESALWRDA

-307 ESSHITMQRVGAGL
+307 ESSHITMHRVETETT
-321 VPAQSAGLVPAQS
+321 VESTSDTQT
-334 AGLVPAQSA
+334 
-343 GLVPA
+343 
-348 QSAMDVGN
+348 GN
-356 GSQLFLQLTIHQPA
+356 LLFLQLSIHQPP
-370 YLSIVWDKF
+370 YLSIVWDKL

-390 PYNRYFVNSIF
+390 PYSRYFINSVF

-428 QKILFGILLASMM
+428 QKVLFGILLASMM

-467 IIPFSVGAFGVFLMR
+467 VIPFSVGAFGVFLMR

-544 VKYTLPIGLANLVGT
+544 AKYTLPIGLANLVGI

-592 ITLGGVKE
+592 ITLGSVKE

>member
-1 MNQSKKT
+1 MNQRRKGQ
-8 RHVEIKIFRGVGYLL
+8 RVETKIFRGTGYLL
-23 LVGAAF
+23 LVAAAF
-29 CTMIPMLW
+29 CTMVPLLW

-63 VAASPY
+63 VVSSPY
-69 IVEDAYPE
+69 VVEDAYPKIE
-77 IKKPALV
+77 KPIVV
-84 DEAEWET
+84 DETAWKT
-91 LQPQLTQIIWS
+91 LQPTLTQTIWAK
-102 QAQAHI
+102 AQAHI
-108 AANAKLANYVS
+108 TANAQLSNYVS
-119 SEELKTEIIE
+119 SEELRTEITE
-129 GLWQQLVAGLPDEVW
+129 GLWQQLVTTLPDEVW
-144 NGTTDSAATAVRDAI
+144 RGTTAAVVTAVQDAV
-159 IPEAVD
+159 IPEAID
-165 TIWGAV
+165 TIWSSV

-176 VGTLQI
+176 IGTLQV
-182 EDLDFN
+182 EDIAFN
-188 RTPIESVN
+188 RTPLEDVK
-196 WEAETG
+196 WETASETR
-202 TRIRTSDDLQTAV
+202 TRLRPSEDTQTIAN
-215 SLSYNFQ
+215 LSYNFQ
-222 GSDTVRMTAT
+222 DSDTLHISAIIPTPV
-232 VASPIPI
+232 PID
-239 ERIRRLTLPV
+239 RIRRLMLPV

-258 SLSVSVP
+258 SLTVSVLH
-265 QSATDTDGTNNG
+265 SGEATNDTSNG
-277 VTYQPA
+277 ITYQPT
-283 RSFVIGSALWTDS
+283 RPFVLENALWKDA
-296 VWRLH
+296 VWRLQ

-307 ESSHITMQRVGAGL
+307 ESSHITMHRVETGNAAPSIVKAGTE
-321 VPAQSAGLVPAQS
+321 
-334 AGLVPAQSA
+334 
-343 GLVPA
+343 
-348 QSAMDVGN
+348 N
-356 GSQLFLQLTIHQPA
+356 QLFLQLSIHQPS
-370 YLSIVWDKF
+370 YLSIVWDKL

-390 PYNRYFVNSIF
+390 PYNRYFINSVF

-422 KYQFRG
+422 KYEFRG
-428 QKILFGILLASMM
+428 QQILFGILLASMM

-544 VKYTLPIGLANLVGT
+544 AKYTLPIGLANLVGI

-592 ITLGGVKE
+592 ITLGSVKE

>member
-1 MNQSKKT
+1 MNVYKSDQHVKT
-8 RHVEIKIFRGVGYLL
+8 KIFKGIGYLL

-29 CTMIPMLW
+29 CTMIPLLW

-53 IQWFPSFPPR
+53 IRWFPSFPPR
-63 VAASPY
+63 VTSSPY
-69 IVEDAYPE
+69 IVENAYPKIE
-77 IKKPALV
+77 KPTAV
-84 DEAEWET
+84 DETMWTALRPE
-91 LQPQLTQIIWS
+91 LTQAIWTKAES
-102 QAQAHI
+102 HI
-108 AANAKLANYVS
+108 AANAQLSNYVA
-119 SEELKTEIIE
+119 SEKLQTEITE
-129 GLWQQLVAGLPDEVW
+129 GLWQQLVASLPEKIW
-144 NGTTDSAATAVRDAI
+144 RETTASIVNQVQNAV
-159 IPEAVD
+159 IPEMVD
-165 TIWGAV
+165 TIWSSV

-176 VGTLQI
+176 IGTLQI

-188 RTPIESVN
+188 RTPIEDVEWTATS
-196 WEAETG
+196 ETG
-202 TRIRTSDDLQTAV
+202 ARIRPSTDTQTLA
-215 SLSYNFQ
+215 SLSYNFRD
-222 GSDTVRMTAT
+222 GNTRYITAT
-232 VASPIPI
+232 IPTPVPMDQ
-239 ERIRRLTLPV
+239 IRRLTLPI

-258 SLSVSVP
+258 SLTVSVP
-265 QSATDTDGTNNG
+265 NRSGNG
-277 VTYQPA
+277 VTYQPT
-283 RSFVIGSALWTDS
+283 RPFVLENALWKDA

-307 ESSHITMQRVGAGL
+307 EASHITMNQVETDTT
-321 VPAQSAGLVPAQS
+321 VEPTSDTQT
-334 AGLVPAQSA
+334 
-343 GLVPA
+343 
-348 QSAMDVGN
+348 GN
-356 GSQLFLQLTIHQPA
+356 LLRLQLTIHQPA
-370 YLSIVWDKF
+370 YLSIVWDKL

-390 PYNRYFVNSIF
+390 PYGRYFINSVF

-428 QKILFGILLASMM
+428 QKVLFGILLASMM

-467 IIPFSVGAFGVFLMR
+467 VIPFSVGAFGVFLMR

-544 VKYTLPIGLANLVGT
+544 AKYTLPIGLANLVGI

-592 ITLGGVKE
+592 ITLGSVKE

>member
-1 MNQSKKT
+1 MNHRKKT
-8 RHVEIKIFRGVGYLL
+8 QQVETKIFRGVGYLL

-53 IQWFPSFPPR
+53 IQWFPNLPPR
-63 VAASPY
+63 VASSPY
-69 IVEDAYPE
+69 IVEDAYPKIE
-77 IKKPALV
+77 KPMAV
-84 DEAEWET
+84 DEAGWKA
-91 LQPQLTQIIWS
+91 LQPQLTQIIWAE
-102 QAQAHI
+102 AQAHI
-108 AANAKLANYVS
+108 AANGKFSNYVS
-119 SEELKTEIIE
+119 SEELQMEIIE

-144 NGTTDSAATAVRDAI
+144 NGTTDSVTAAVRDAI

-165 TIWGAV
+165 TIWGSV

-176 VGTLQI
+176 VGTLRI

-188 RTPIESVN
+188 RTPIEIVN

-202 TRIRTSDDLQTAV
+202 TRIRTSDDLQTAA

-222 GSDTVRMTAT
+222 DSNTTRMTAT
-232 VASPIPI
+232 ISSPIPI
-239 ERIRRLTLPV
+239 ERIRRITLPV

-258 SLSVSVP
+258 SLTVSVP
-265 QSATDTDGTNNG
+265 QSGMNAGSTNNG
-277 VTYQPA
+277 ITYQPT
-283 RSFVIGSALWTDS
+283 RSFVLGSALWTDS
-296 VWRLH
+296 VWRVH

-307 ESSHITMQRVGAGL
+307 ESSQITMQRVETNLA
-321 VPAQSAGLVPAQS
+321 AQSAVE
-334 AGLVPAQSA
+334 
-343 GLVPA
+343 
-348 QSAMDVGN
+348 VGA
-356 GSQLFLQLTIHQPA
+356 GSQLFLQLSIHQPA

-390 PYNRYFVNSIF
+390 PYNRYFVNSVF

-422 KYQFRG
+422 KYKFRG

-467 IIPFSVGAFGVFLMR
+467 VIPFSVGAFGVFLMR

-544 VKYTLPIGLANLVGT
+544 AKYTLPIGLANLVGI

-564 GMLMAGTLLSLM
+564 GILMAGTLLSLM

>member
-1 MNQSKKT
+1 MNQNRKGQRAEVKM
-8 RHVEIKIFRGVGYLL
+8 FRGVGYLL
-23 LVGAAF
+23 LVAAAF
-29 CTMIPMLW
+29 CTMVPLLW

-63 VAASPY
+63 VASSPY
-69 IVEDAYPE
+69 ILEDAYPKIE
-77 IKKPALV
+77 KPTAIDETTWKALQPAL
-84 DEAEWET
+84 
-91 LQPQLTQIIWS
+91 TQAIWTK
-102 QAQAHI
+102 AQTHI
-108 AANAKLANYVS
+108 AANAQLSNYVPS
-119 SEELKTEIIE
+119 QKLRTEMIE
-129 GLWQQLVAGLPDEVW
+129 GLWQQLVTSLPDGIW
-144 NGTTDSAATAVRDAI
+144 DGTQASIITAVQDAV
-159 IPEAVD
+159 IPETVD
-165 TIWGAV
+165 TIWGSV

-176 VGTLQI
+176 FGTLQI

-188 RTPIESVN
+188 RTPVEDVK
-196 WEAETG
+196 WETLQG
-202 TRIRTSDDLQTAV
+202 TDARVRLSTDTQTVAN
-215 SLSYNFQ
+215 LSYDFQ
-222 GSDTVRMTAT
+222 DSDTLHITAT
-232 VASPIPI
+232 VPISVPVDQ
-239 ERIRRLTLPV
+239 IRRITLPV

-258 SLSVSVP
+258 SLTLSVLQP
-265 QSATDTDGTNNG
+265 EATMNT
-277 VTYQPA
+277 TYQPT
-283 RSFVIGSALWTDS
+283 RPFVLESALWKDA

-307 ESSHITMQRVGAGL
+307 EASHITMQQMETTHTVQSMIGAGT
-321 VPAQSAGLVPAQS
+321 
-334 AGLVPAQSA
+334 
-343 GLVPA
+343 
-348 QSAMDVGN
+348 GN
-356 GSQLFLQLTIHQPA
+356 QLFLQLTIHQPP
-370 YLSIVWDKF
+370 YLSIVWDKL

-390 PYNRYFVNSIF
+390 PYNRYFINSVF

-453 LMYDIGWLNSYKAI
+453 LMYDMGWLNSYKAI

-482 QFIVTIPSELL
+482 QFIVTIPSELI

-544 VKYTLPIGLANLVGT
+544 AKYTLPIGLANLVGI

-592 ITLGGVKE
+592 ITLGSVKE

>member
-1 MNQSKKT
+1 MQHSNKAQRPET
-8 RHVEIKIFRGVGYLL
+8 KIFRGVGYLL
-23 LVGAAF
+23 LVTAAF
-29 CTMIPMLW
+29 CTMVPLLW

-53 IQWFPSFPPR
+53 IQWLPSFPPR

-69 IVEDAYPE
+69 IVEDAYPKIE
-77 IKKPALV
+77 KPERV
-84 DEAEWET
+84 DETLWTA
-91 LQPQLTQIIWS
+91 LQPELTQAIWTK
-102 QAQAHI
+102 AEAHI
-108 AANAKLANYVS
+108 AANTQLSNYIPS
-119 SEELKTEIIE
+119 QQLQTEMIE
-129 GLWQQLVAGLPDEVW
+129 GLWQQFVTALPDEIW
-144 NGTTDSAATAVRDAI
+144 RGTETSIIAAIQDTI
-159 IPEAVD
+159 IPETVD
-165 TIWGAV
+165 SIWSSV

-176 VGTLQI
+176 FGTLQI
-182 EDLDFN
+182 EDLGFN
-188 RTPIESVN
+188 RTPIEGVE
-196 WEAETG
+196 WETLQETDA
-202 TRIRTSDDLQTAV
+202 RIRPSVDTQTVA
-215 SLSYNFQ
+215 SLSYDFQ
-222 GSDTVRMTAT
+222 DTDTLHIAT
-232 VASPIPI
+232 TIPTPVPIDQ
-239 ERIRRLTLPV
+239 IRRITLPI

-258 SLSVSVP
+258 SLTVSVLQP
-265 QSATDTDGTNNG
+265 AETLNIASNG
-277 VTYQPA
+277 VTYQPT
-283 RSFVIGSALWTDS
+283 RPFVLESALWKDT

-307 ESSHITMQRVGAGL
+307 ESSHITMLRTETDNTALSTIGVG
-321 VPAQSAGLVPAQS
+321 P
-334 AGLVPAQSA
+334 
-343 GLVPA
+343 
-348 QSAMDVGN
+348 
-356 GSQLFLQLTIHQPA
+356 GSQLFLQLTIHQPP
-370 YLSIVWDKF
+370 YLSIVWDKL

-390 PYNRYFVNSIF
+390 PYNRYFINSVF

-453 LMYDIGWLNSYKAI
+453 LMYDMGWLNSYKAI

-482 QFIVTIPSELL
+482 QFIVTIPSELI

-544 VKYTLPIGLANLVGT
+544 AKYTLPIGLANLVGI

-576 PIVILFLAMQR
+576 PIIILFLAMQR